1 MQQWD
6 LHSLFS
12 VSVYSFPCKEDGNRV
27 HKCLKRWYTWL
38 YEWKKQERE
47 KPNGRF
53 TLRPLK
59 KKEEWLCVFGGAVAQ
74 QVVGLMEAPG
84 SVATE
89 WVSECMFSKGRGVM
103 GGSSMGW
110 NHWCIFI
117 DRAASR
123 PNKGICGSRPLPWTN
138 ARERKRATEA
148 PMETKESQEA
158 DL

>member
-12 VSVYSFPCKEDGNRV
+12 VSVYSFPCKEDGNCV

-59 KKEEWLCVFGGAVAQ
+59 KKKKRVTVCVWGGLGTA
-74 QVVGLMEAPG
+74 GGGTNG
-84 SVATE
+84 SP
-89 WVSECMFSKGRGVM
+89 WQCSYRVSECMFSKERGVM

-138 ARERKRATEA
+138 AQERKRATEA
-148 PMETKESQEA
+148 PVETKESQEA